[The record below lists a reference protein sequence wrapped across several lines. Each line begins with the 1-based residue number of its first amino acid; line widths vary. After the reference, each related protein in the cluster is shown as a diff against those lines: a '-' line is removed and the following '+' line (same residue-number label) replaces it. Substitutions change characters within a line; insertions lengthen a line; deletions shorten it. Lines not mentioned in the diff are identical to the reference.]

1 MERSSGTFKAFEA
14 KERGMLGMERKMLK
28 AEQLG
33 TELDSTAVFL
43 SIFFVSLLIRPWPN
57 LSIEIGQ

>member
-1 MERSSGTFKAFEA
+1 
-14 KERGMLGMERKMLK
+14 MLK
-28 AEQLG
+28 AEQLE

-57 LSIEIGQ
+57 LSTEIGQ